1 MSLYRVII
9 GIGVAGE
16 TALAGPVVVSAA
28 AFLVGQ
34 APIVAF
40 AGSLEDSEP
49 LSVQEASDI
58 KDTIQRM
65 ALEIAVQQGALA
77 HATLIRSA
85 QEVDAKLV
93 STVVEEASLL
103 AVARV
108 MEQLNTRFPAKEDFL
123 VLRAEPTH
131 DWHVEAAGLLAK
143 QKFDRAMNK
152 IAERYP
158 TYGFATNRGYATKK
172 HRQALIDQGPCPE
185 HRRTFKTVYESGPP
199 CEGAEEL

>member
-1 MSLYRVII
+1 MSLYKVVI

-16 TALAGPVVVSAA
+16 TALAGPVVISAA
-28 AFLVGQ
+28 AFLVEQ
-34 APIVAF
+34 APVVAF

-58 KDTIQRM
+58 KDTLQRV

-93 STVVEEASLL
+93 TTVVEEASLL
-103 AVARV
+103 AIARV
-108 MEQLNTRFPAKEDFL
+108 MERLSDRFSAKEDFL
-123 VLRAEPTH
+123 VLRAEN
-131 DWHVEAAGLLAK
+131 DWRVEAAGLLAK
-143 QKFDRAMNK
+143 QKFDRAMSK
-152 IAERYP
+152 IAEQYP

>member
-16 TALAGPVVVSAA
+16 TALSGPVVVSAA
-28 AFLVGQ
+28 ASLVEQ

-40 AGSLEDSEP
+40 AGSLEESEP